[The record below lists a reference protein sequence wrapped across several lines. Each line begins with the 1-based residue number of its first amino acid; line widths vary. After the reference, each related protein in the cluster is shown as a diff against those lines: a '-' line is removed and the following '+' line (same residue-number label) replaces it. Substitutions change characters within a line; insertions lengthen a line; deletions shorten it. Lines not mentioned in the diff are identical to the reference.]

1 MKNKQQKQITNNGCE
16 MMKVFHFSL
25 FIIHYSLISE
35 KSYVC

>member
-16 MMKVFHFSL
+16 MMKVFH
-25 FIIHYSLISE
+25 YSLISE